1 MYVNTAIE
9 KALQLKNVA
18 VVGVS
23 RDPAKAAHSVPRYLQ
38 QHGYKII
45 PVNPF
50 VQGDLL
56 GERTYAKV
64 SEIDDQVDLVIIF
77 RPSAEVPAV
86 VEDVLS
92 REDVQ
97 AVWLQE
103 GITSQEARELVEA
116 RGLIYVEDNCAFKQH
131 RRLKKEQKL

>member
-1 MYVNTAIE
+1 
-9 KALQLKNVA
+9 
-18 VVGVS
+18 
-23 RDPAKAAHSVPRYLQ
+23 
-38 QHGYKII
+38 
-45 PVNPF
+45 
-50 VQGDLL
+50 
-56 GERTYAKV
+56 
-64 SEIDDQVDLVIIF
+64 
-77 RPSAEVPAV
+77 
-86 VEDVLS
+86 LS